1 MIRTS
6 RRSGFTL
13 IELLVVIAIIGV
25 LIGLLLPAVQKVREA
40 ANRASCLNNLHQIG
54 LACHNYES
62 AFKKLP
68 PGVNVSPN
76 GNIPSGVNPGNTLP
90 VPYCGPFTGSL
101 AYLLP
106 YMEQDNIYAGL
117 LGNSGANS
125 VNNGADASGKRDSLW
140 SPTTTAGPWA
150 YCYGPPISPDGNTD
164 AQQVPQTPLQATIKS
179 YLCPSDSTGPG
190 QNTLNAGIIDAM
202 GVPTYGGSNGYYVYI
217 DYLYDTPGFG
227 RELGR
232 SSYVGVAGAYGKVD
246 PADPTTTHK
255 QWAPY
260 VGIFNSANS
269 KQTTKF
275 GDIKDGLSNT
285 LMFGE
290 HMGGWHKDGSRDFEI
305 SWMGAGGWVTRLGLA
320 PIYNYTNPN
329 TGVVYTGSEYNW
341 GQFQSAHP
349 GLVNFAF
356 GDGSVRSIFTSAD
369 FWTFIQ
375 ISGMKDGAITDTTLL
390 E

>member
-1 MIRTS
+1 
-6 RRSGFTL
+6 
-13 IELLVVIAIIGV
+13 
-25 LIGLLLPAVQKVREA
+25 LPAVQKVREA

-54 LACHNYES
+54 LAAHNYES

-68 PGVNVSPN
+68 PGVNISPN
-76 GNIPSGVNPGNTLP
+76 GNIPSGVNPGNTLAP
-90 VPYCGPFTGSL
+90 PACGPFTGCL
-101 AYLLP
+101 AFLLP
-106 YMEQDNIYAGL
+106 YMEQDNIYQGL
-117 LGNSGANS
+117 LGNAGANA

-150 YCYGPPISPDGNTD
+150 YCYGPPLSGDGNTD
-164 AQQVPQTPLQATIKS
+164 AMQVPQTPLQATIKS

-190 QNTLNAGIIDAM
+190 QNTLNLGIID
-202 GVPTYGGSNGYYVYI
+202 GFGIPTYGGSNGYHVYV
-217 DYLYDTPGFG
+217 DYVLDTPGFG

-232 SSYVGVAGAYGKVD
+232 SSYAGVAGAYGKVD
-246 PADPTTTHK
+246 PTDTVHL

-269 KQTTKF
+269 KQPTKF

-290 HMGGWHKDGSRDFEI
+290 VMGGWHKDGSRDFEI
-305 SWMGAGGWVTRLGLA
+305 SWMGSGGWVTRLGLA
-320 PIYNYTNPN
+320 PIYAYKNPF
-329 TGVVYTGSEYNW
+329 TGVQYGDPVANVGPEYNW
-341 GQFQSAHP
+341 AQFQSAHP

-369 FWTFIQ
+369 FNTFIA
-375 ISGMKDGAITDTTLL
+375 ISGMKDGAIIDTTLL